1 MHKIN
6 EAPQIAKYKR
16 IHSIPISDE
25 ILLKTSEIGDT
36 LLDEISECEDE
47 SVPKLFDSMTTI
59 QSLKASVDFLKKD
72 WLREKSAYK
81 FIDEGF
87 PIEHFLSPEVSS
99 IYLSLKE
106 LTSSWVNPVKAVLI
120 PIVRDIQ
127 RSRFLVNKISDE
139 SLDSLFVDI
148 QTYLLRNLI
157 SFVEN
162 GYSFEDIKQV
172 LDLIKTR
179 LVVIENYVETSRNR
193 RPKASVSGA
202 FQIYPMAEKID
213 RLLSQNQAG
222 IYAGKYE

>member
-6 EAPQIAKYKR
+6 EAPQTINYR
-16 IHSIPISDE
+16 QSTSIPISDE
-25 ILLKTSEIGDT
+25 ILLKTSRIGET
-36 LLDEISECEDE
+36 LLDEIFESESENF
-47 SVPKLFDSMTTI
+47 PKLFDSMTTI
-59 QSLKASVDFLKKD
+59 QSLKATVDFFKQNLTQ
-72 WLREKSAYK
+72 EKSAYK

-87 PIEHFLSPEVSS
+87 PIEHFLTPEVSS
-99 IYLSLKE
+99 IFMSLKE
-106 LTSSWVNPVKAVLI
+106 LTNSWVNPVKAVLI

-148 QTYLLRNLI
+148 QTYWLRNLI
-157 SFVEN
+157 QFVEN
-162 GYSFEDIKQV
+162 GYTFDEIKQA

-179 LVVIENYVETSRNR
+179 LIVIENYVETSRNR
-193 RPKASVSGA
+193 RPKAGVSGA

-213 RLLSQNQAG
+213 RHLKQNQAR